1 MVIWIFL
8 PQLVTLPMVNTRFW
22 MFRQNLK
29 ICPCQKID
37 FTRFITFCPIM
48 KVYALKAL
56 SIPEKSWRLLL
67 VDVSTSTT
75 NFVATISLIQ
85 SCTVQEITISS
96 LQRSSAAPSCFF
108 YYKITRKRT
117 EHNMSHLFSMLIK
130 FYILTKL
137 FYYFYKYYFLLQQN
151 YKNETKTQHVTNYY
165 LIKFNIWEHYIKV
178 SKFDYAFYLIDSF
191 QFVA

>member
-1 MVIWIFL
+1 
-8 PQLVTLPMVNTRFW
+8 

-29 ICPCQKID
+29 ICQKID

-96 LQRSSAAPSCFF
+96 LQRSSAAPRTLFFFFFFFFFVDFWICVKFGSCGSVMGVVLSAC
-108 YYKITRKRT
+108 R
-117 EHNMSHLFSMLIK
+117 HLFKYPQRLRVMIVNQ
-130 FYILTKL
+130 LT
-137 FYYFYKYYFLLQQN
+137 QN
-151 YKNETKTQHVTNYY
+151 KEHVTA
-165 LIKFNIWEHYIKV
+165 
-178 SKFDYAFYLIDSF
+178 S
-191 QFVA
+191 